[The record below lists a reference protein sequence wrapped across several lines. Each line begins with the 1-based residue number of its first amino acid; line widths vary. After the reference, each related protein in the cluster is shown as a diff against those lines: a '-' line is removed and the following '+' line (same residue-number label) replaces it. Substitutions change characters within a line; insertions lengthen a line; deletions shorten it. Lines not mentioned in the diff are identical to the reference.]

1 MGANRSIPRHAID
14 RPTLRGVLDGV
25 LSQPLALVV
34 APAGAGKTVLLE
46 QWAETH
52 SDRSFVWFDMTP
64 ADNDPAHF
72 ATKLIAGLTSVKPHF
87 LDVAAP
93 VAISGGRLGETF
105 LEVLP
110 ARLAA
115 MPETVIIFDDVHQLT
130 NRSLLDDL
138 ERIVEFA
145 PPNIHTVFAT
155 RVDLPLGWSRHRLNG
170 DLVELRSADLA
181 FDSDQSAELLARLCG
196 RRFDTESVD
205 ALVSRTEGWAAGLQ
219 LAAMTLKRR
228 EDTEDFIEQFG
239 GTDRMVA
246 DYLTDEVLQVQP
258 RRRRTSLL
266 RMSAF
271 DEMSADLIT
280 EVTGEDGAQSW
291 LESLERES
299 MFLVP
304 LDTRRE
310 WFRFHNLF
318 RDLLR
323 YHLRAEEPGAEST
336 LLAGAADWYLARGDV
351 QRAVEYLLRAKE
363 WERALMLVRTRGAEI
378 YERGELR
385 TVIRWLSDLP
395 DSIVHDRLDLLLL
408 FGVLRGLEGQVVA
421 AADPL
426 RRVINDPDAT
436 VGQQLVASAMLACQA
451 WWNPHPET
459 SIDAVERAL
468 SLLEANPGSPTPD
481 LLGLTDYESLLTMT
495 LFSAGR
501 AHFLAGDLAEARQ
514 WLERAARSEGAA
526 YAPWRISSLGSLAL
540 VEAWCGRTTRAEEL
554 AMESLAVAEEANL
567 VAHPSTADAYLAES
581 LIALE
586 RSDPDRAQ
594 RMLTLGLA
602 RAVATKRTQL
612 MWIAHLIL
620 AMLGDTE
627 ITGELSG
634 APEGP
639 PPPVVRDRLTAT
651 RQRERRLSGRDS
663 LPWAAEPDSVDSPAT
678 RFEHVAS
685 ALTHLQPQR
694 ARALLVSDADTSTE
708 EPLVATERLILRA
721 WLADVEG
728 RPTAAE
734 RRLGKALALAEEHS
748 LIEVFL
754 RAGPHV
760 ITQLT
765 QLPGERSKFLNRI
778 LDRASTALAPTAAA
792 ILSEPLTEREL
803 EILACLPS
811 RSTNGELADRFYVS
825 VNTIKT
831 HMVHIYR
838 KLDVPNRSAAIVR
851 AQELGLLR

>member
-1 MGANRSIPRHAID
+1 MGANRSVPRHAID
-14 RPTLRGVLDGV
+14 RPILRGVLDGV

-34 APAGAGKTVLLE
+34 ASAGAGKTVLLE

-52 SDRSFVWFDMTP
+52 PDRAFVWLDIVP

-72 ATKLIAGLTSVKPHF
+72 AAKLISGLTAVMPHF

-105 LEVLP
+105 LEMLP
-110 ARLAA
+110 SRLGAL
-115 MPETVIIFDDVHQLT
+115 PDTVIVFDDVHQLT

-145 PPNIHTVFAT
+145 PPNIHAVFST

-181 FDSDQSAELLARLCG
+181 FDTEQSAELLARLCG

-219 LAAMTLKRR
+219 LAAMTLKGRD
-228 EDTEDFIEQFG
+228 DTKDFIEQFG

-258 RRRRTSLL
+258 LRRRTSLL
-266 RMSAF
+266 RVSAF

-323 YHLRAEEPGAEST
+323 YHLRDEEPGAEST

-378 YERGELR
+378 YEHGELR
-385 TVIRWLSDLP
+385 PVIRWMSELP
-395 DSIVHDRLDLLLL
+395 DSVVHDRLDLLLL
-408 FGVLRGLEGQVVA
+408 LGVLRGLEGQVVA
-421 AADPL
+421 AADHL

-436 VGQQLVASAMLACQA
+436 VGQQLVANAMLGCQA
-451 WWNPHPET
+451 WWSPHPET
-459 SIDAVERAL
+459 SIDAAERSLA
-468 SLLEANPGSPTPD
+468 LLEANPGADTPD
-481 LLGLTDYESLLTMT
+481 LLGITDYESLLTMT
-495 LFSAGR
+495 LFSGGR
-501 AHFLAGDLAEARQ
+501 AHFLAGDLAEARR

-526 YAPWRISSLGSLAL
+526 YAPWRISLLGSLAL
-540 VEAWCGRTTRAEEL
+540 VEAWCGRTGRAEEL
-554 AMESLAVAEEANL
+554 AMESLTIAAEANL
-567 VAHPSTADAYLAES
+567 IGHPSTADAYLAES
-581 LIALE
+581 LTALE
-586 RSDPDRAQ
+586 RSDADRAE
-594 RMLTLGLA
+594 RMLTEGLA

-612 MWIAHLIL
+612 MWIAHLID
-620 AMLGDTE
+620 AMLGETQNAL
-627 ITGELSG
+627 TS

-651 RQRERRLSGRDS
+651 RQRERRLSARDL
-663 LPWAAEPDSVDSPAT
+663 LPWAAEPDSAEAPET
-678 RFEHVAS
+678 RFEHTAS
-685 ALTHLQPQR
+685 TLTHLQPQR
-694 ARALLVSDADTSTE
+694 ARTLLEPNSDSSAE
-708 EPLVATERLILRA
+708 EPLIAVERLILRA

-728 RPTAAE
+728 RPTASE
-734 RRLGKALALAEEHS
+734 RRIGKALALAEEHS
-748 LIEVFL
+748 LVEVFL

-760 ITQLT
+760 IGQLT
-765 QLPGERSKFLNRI
+765 QLPGERSAFLERI
-778 LDRASTALAPTAAA
+778 LRQASTSLAPPAAS
-792 ILSEPLTEREL
+792 ILSEPLTDREL

>member
-1 MGANRSIPRHAID
+1 MGANRSIPHHAID

-46 QWAETH
+46 QWTEAH
-52 SDRSFVWFDMTP
+52 SDLAFAWLDIVP

-72 ATKLIAGLTSVKPHF
+72 ASKLINGLSAVMPHF

-110 ARLAA
+110 ARLSAL
-115 MPETVIIFDDVHQLT
+115 PETVIVFDDVHHLT

-145 PPNIHTVFAT
+145 PPNIHAVFST

-170 DLVELRSADLA
+170 DLVELRGADLA
-181 FDSDQSAELLARLCG
+181 FDTEESAELLARLCG
-196 RRFDTESVD
+196 RRFDAESVD

-219 LAAMTLKRR
+219 LAAMTLKGRDDP
-228 EDTEDFIEQFG
+228 EEFIEQFG

-246 DYLTDEVLQVQP
+246 DYLTVEVLQVQP
-258 RRRRTSLL
+258 IRKRTSLL
-266 RMSAF
+266 RASAF
-271 DEMSADLIT
+271 DEMSADLIS

-323 YHLRAEEPGAEST
+323 YHLRDEEPGAEST
-336 LLAGAADWYLARGDV
+336 LLAGAADWYLLRGDV

-363 WERALMLVRTRGAEI
+363 WERALMIVRTRGAEVF
-378 YERGELR
+378 EHGELR
-385 TVIRWLSDLP
+385 TVIRWMADLP
-395 DSIVHDRLDLLLL
+395 DSVVHDRLDLLLL
-408 FGVLRGLEGQVVA
+408 LGVLRGLEGQVVA

-436 VGQQLVASAMLACQA
+436 IGQQLVAHAVLACQA
-451 WWNPHPET
+451 WWSPHPE
-459 SIDAVERAL
+459 SSVDAALRSL
-468 SLLEANPGSPTPD
+468 SLLEANVGAPTPD
-481 LLGLTDYESLLTMT
+481 LLAITDYESLLTMT
-495 LFSAGR
+495 LFSGGR
-501 AHFLAGDLAEARQ
+501 AYFLAGDLAEARR
-514 WLERAARSEGAA
+514 WLELAARSEGAA

-540 VEAWCGRTTRAEEL
+540 VEAWCGRTGRAEEL
-554 AMESLAVAEEANL
+554 ATECLAIAEEANL
-567 VAHPSTADAYLAES
+567 VTHPSTADAYLAAS
-581 LIALE
+581 LIAVE
-586 RSDPDRAQ
+586 RSEPHQAE

-602 RAVATKRTQL
+602 RAAATKRTQL
-612 MWIAHLIL
+612 MWIAHLVR
-620 AMLGDTE
+620 AMLGETE
-627 ITGELSG
+627 SAGELAG
-634 APEGP
+634 VPEGP
-639 PPPVVRDRLTAT
+639 PPPVVRDRLNAT

-663 LPWAAEPDSVDSPAT
+663 LPWAAEPEGADAPAT
-678 RFEHVAS
+678 RFEHTAA
-685 ALTHLQPQR
+685 ALSHLQPQR
-694 ARALLVSDADTSTE
+694 ARALLDNGVDPAPD
-708 EPLVATERLILRA
+708 EPLVAVERLILRA

-734 RRLGKALALAEEHS
+734 RRLGKALALAEEHT
-748 LIEVFL
+748 LVDVFL
-754 RAGPHV
+754 RAGGHV
-760 ITQLT
+760 VGQLS
-765 QLPGERSKFLNRI
+765 QLPGERSAFSQLV
-778 LDRASTALAPTAAA
+778 LDRASTSLAPAAA
-792 ILSEPLTEREL
+792 SILSEPLTEREL

-811 RSTNGELADRFYVS
+811 RSTNGELAERFYVS

-851 AQELGLLR
+851 AQELGLLH

>member
-1 MGANRSIPRHAID
+1 MGENRSVPRHAID

-25 LSQPLALVV
+25 LSQPLALIV

-46 QWAETH
+46 QWAAVH
-52 SDRSFVWFDMTP
+52 PDRSFVWLDVTA
-64 ADNDPAHF
+64 ADNDPSHF
-72 ATKLIAGLTSVKPHF
+72 AAKLIAALAAVKPHF

-93 VAISGGRLGETF
+93 VATAGGRLGETF

-110 ARLAA
+110 SRLAKL
-115 MPETVIIFDDVHQLT
+115 PDTVVVFDDVHHLT

-145 PPNIHTVFAT
+145 PPNIHTVFST
-155 RVDLPLGWSRHRLNG
+155 RFDLPLGWSRHRLNG

-181 FDSDQSAELLARLCG
+181 FDTEQSSELLARLCG
-196 RRFDTESVD
+196 RRFDAESVN
-205 ALVSRTEGWAAGLQ
+205 ALVARTEGWVAGLQ
-219 LAAMTLKRR
+219 LAAMTLKGRDDP
-228 EDTEDFIEQFG
+228 EEFIEQFG

-246 DYLTDEVLQVQP
+246 DYLTDEVLHVQP

-310 WFRFHNLF
+310 WFRFHHLF

-336 LLAGAADWYLARGDV
+336 LLAGAADWYLARADV
-351 QRAVEYLLRAKE
+351 QRAVEYLLRARE
-363 WERALMLVRTRGAEI
+363 WERALMMVRTRGAEI
-378 YERGELR
+378 FERGELR
-385 TVIRWLSDLP
+385 TVIRWMTDLP
-395 DSIVHDRLDLLLL
+395 DSVVHDRLDLLLL
-408 FGVLRGLEGQVVA
+408 LGVLRGLEGQMVA

-436 VGQQLVASAMLACQA
+436 VGQQLVAHAIIACQA
-451 WWNPHPET
+451 WWSPHPEA
-459 SIDAVERAL
+459 SVDAAIRSLA
-468 SLLEANPGSPTPD
+468 LLEANPGSSTPD
-481 LLGLTDYESLLTMT
+481 LLGITDFESLRTMT
-495 LFSAGR
+495 LFSGGR
-501 AHFLAGDLAEARQ
+501 AHFLNGDFSEARL
-514 WLERAARSEGAA
+514 WLERATRSEGAG

-540 VEAWCGRTTRAEEL
+540 VEAWCGHTNRAEDL
-554 AMESLAVAEEANL
+554 ALEALAIAEEAGL
-567 VAHPSTADAYLAES
+567 LTHASTADAHFAES
-581 LIALE
+581 LVATE
-586 RSDPDRAQ
+586 RSEPDRAE
-594 RMLTLGLA
+594 RSLTEGLA
-602 RAVATKRTQL
+602 RAVPNKRTQL
-612 MWIAHLIL
+612 MWIAHLIH
-620 AMLGDTE
+620 AELGGTTTDD
-627 ITGELSG
+627 IAGV
-634 APEGP
+634 PDGP
-639 PPPVVRDRLTAT
+639 PPPVVRDRLTAV
-651 RQRERRLSGRDS
+651 RQRERRLSGRDA
-663 LPWAAEPDSVDSPAT
+663 LPWAAEPEGQDAPAT
-678 RFEHVAS
+678 RFEHTAA
-685 ALTHLQPQR
+685 ALVHQQPQR
-694 ARALLVSDADTSTE
+694 ARALLATDSDTPSE
-708 EPLVATERLILRA
+708 EPLLVVERLILRS

-734 RRLGKALALAEEHS
+734 RRLGKALALAEEHA
-748 LIEVFL
+748 LVDVFL

-760 ITQLT
+760 VGQLSR
-765 QLPGERSKFLNRI
+765 LPGERSAFAERI
-778 LDRASTALAPTAAA
+778 LDRAASALAPAAVST
-792 ILSEPLTEREL
+792 LSEPLTEREL

>member
-1 MGANRSIPRHAID
+1 M
-14 RPTLRGVLDGV
+14 LDGV

-52 SDRSFVWFDMTP
+52 ADRSFVWVDITP

-72 ATKLIAGLTSVKPHF
+72 AGKLISGLSAVKPHF
-87 LDVAAP
+87 LNVGAP

-110 ARLAA
+110 SRLVSL
-115 MPETVIIFDDVHQLT
+115 PDTVVIFDDVHQLT
-130 NRSLLDDL
+130 NRSLIDDL

-145 PPNIHTVFAT
+145 PPNIHTVFST

-181 FDSDQSAELLARLCG
+181 FDANESAELLARLCG
-196 RRFDTESVD
+196 RRFDADSVD

-219 LAAMTLKRR
+219 LAAMTLKGR
-228 EDTEDFIEQFG
+228 DDPEDFIEQFG

-258 RRRRTSLL
+258 HRRRTSLL
-266 RMSAF
+266 RVSAF
-271 DEMSADLIT
+271 DEMSAELIT

-385 TVIRWLSDLP
+385 TVIRWMSELP
-395 DSIVHDRLDLLLL
+395 DSVVHDRLDLMLLN
-408 FGVLRGLEGQVVA
+408 GVLRGLEGQVVA
-421 AADPL
+421 AGDPL
-426 RRVINDPDAT
+426 RRVINDPEAT
-436 VGQQLVASAMLACQA
+436 VGQQLVAHAMLACQA
-451 WWNPHPET
+451 WWNPHPDG
-459 SIDAVERAL
+459 SLDAVTRSLA
-468 SLLEANPGSPTPD
+468 LLEANPGAPTPD
-481 LLGLTDYESLLTMT
+481 LLGITDYESLLTMT
-495 LFSAGR
+495 LFSGGR
-501 AHFLAGDLAEARQ
+501 AYLLAGDLAEARR
-514 WLERAARSEGAA
+514 WLERAARSEGAS
-526 YAPWRISSLGSLAL
+526 YAPWRICSLGSLAL
-540 VEAWCGRTTRAEEL
+540 VEAWCGRTDRAQEL
-554 AMESLAVAEEANL
+554 AVESLAVADEAKL
-567 VAHPSTADAYLAES
+567 VGHPSTADAYLAES

-586 RSDPDRAQ
+586 RSDPGRSE
-594 RMLTLGLA
+594 RMLAQGLA
-602 RAVATKRTQL
+602 RAAATKRTQL
-612 MWIAHLIL
+612 MWIAHLIH
-620 AMLGDTE
+620 AMLGGTE
-627 ITGELSG
+627 NAGDLTG

-651 RQRERRLSGRDS
+651 RQRERRLTGRDP
-663 LPWAAEPDSVDSPAT
+663 LPWAAEPESVEAPAT
-678 RFEHVAS
+678 RFEHTAS

-694 ARALLVSDADTSTE
+694 ARALLASDADTSTE
-708 EPLVATERLILRA
+708 EPLVATERLVLRA

-748 LIEVFL
+748 LVDVFL

-760 ITQLT
+760 ITQLG
-765 QLPGERSKFLNRI
+765 QLPGERSPFLRQI
-778 LDRASTALAPTAAA
+778 LERASASLAPAATSV
-792 ILSEPLTEREL
+792 LSEPLTDREL

>member
-1 MGANRSIPRHAID
+1 M
-14 RPTLRGVLDGV
+14 LDEV

-52 SDRSFVWFDMTP
+52 PDRSFVWLDIVP

-72 ATKLIAGLTSVKPHF
+72 AAKLVATLSRVVPHF
-87 LDVAAP
+87 LDAAAP
-93 VAISGGRLGETF
+93 VSISGRRLGETF

-110 ARLAA
+110 ARLRTL
-115 MPETVIIFDDVHQLT
+115 PETVIVLDDVHQLT

-145 PPNIHTVFAT
+145 PPNIHTVFST
-155 RVDLPLGWSRHRLNG
+155 RMDLPLGWSRHRLNG

-181 FDSDQSAELLARLCG
+181 FDFDDSAELLARLCG
-196 RRFDTESVD
+196 RPFDPEAVA
-205 ALVSRTEGWAAGLQ
+205 ALVTRTEGWVAGLQ
-219 LAAMTLKRR
+219 LAAMTMKGRDDP
-228 EDTEDFIEQFG
+228 EEFIEHFG
-239 GTDRMVA
+239 GTDRLVA
-246 DYLTDEVLQVQP
+246 DYLTDEVLRAQP
-258 RRRRTSLL
+258 SRRRTSLL
-266 RMSAF
+266 RASAF

-323 YHLRAEEPGAEST
+323 YHLRAEEPGAEPT

-351 QRAVEYLLRAKE
+351 QRAVEYLLRARE
-363 WERALMLVRTRGAEI
+363 WERALTLVRTRGAHV

-385 TVIRWLSDLP
+385 TVIRWMTDLP
-395 DSIVHDRLDLLLL
+395 DSVVHDRLDRLLLL
-408 FGVLRGLEGQVVA
+408 GFLHGLEGQVVA

-426 RRVINDPDAT
+426 RRVMNDPDAT
-436 VGQQLVASAMLACQA
+436 LSQQLVAHAIVACEA
-451 WWNPHPET
+451 WWSPRPE
-459 SIDAVERAL
+459 SSVDAAKRSLAL
-468 SLLEANPGSPTPD
+468 LDANPGASTPD
-481 LLGLTDYESLLTMT
+481 LLGLTHYESLRTMT
-495 LFSAGR
+495 LFSGGR
-501 AHFLAGDLAEARQ
+501 AHFLCGDLAEARR
-514 WLERAARSEGAA
+514 WLELATRSEGAD

-540 VEAWCGRTTRAEEL
+540 VEAWCGRLGRAEEL
-554 AMESLAVAEEANL
+554 ATEARAIAEEANL
-567 VAHPSTADAYLAES
+567 VAHPSTADAYLASS
-581 LIALE
+581 LVAAE
-586 RSDPDRAQ
+586 RSEPEHAE
-594 RMLTLGLA
+594 RMLAEGVA
-602 RAVATKRTQL
+602 RAAATRRTQL
-612 MWIAHLIL
+612 MWIAHLVS
-620 AMLGDTE
+620 AMLGQTDSAA
-627 ITGELSG
+627 EL
-634 APEGP
+634 AVVPEGP
-639 PPPVVRDRLTAT
+639 PPPVVRDRLTAL

-663 LPWAAEPDSVDSPAT
+663 LPWAAEPESSDAPAT
-678 RFEHVAS
+678 RFEQTAY
-685 ALTHLQPQR
+685 ALAHLQPQR
-694 ARALLVSDADTSTE
+694 ARALLGTE
-708 EPLVATERLILRA
+708 AEPRDDEPLVTVERLLLRA

-728 RPTAAE
+728 RPPAAE
-734 RRLGKALALAEEHS
+734 RRLGKALALAEEHA
-748 LIEVFL
+748 LVDVFL

-760 ITQLT
+760 VAQLA
-765 QLPGERSKFLNRI
+765 QLPGQRSAFVEHVLER
-778 LDRASTALAPTAAA
+778 AATTLAPAASS

>member
-1 MGANRSIPRHAID
+1 MGENRSVPHHAID
-14 RPTLRGVLDGV
+14 RPALRGVLDGV
-25 LSQPLALVV
+25 LGQPLALVV

-52 SDRSFVWFDMTP
+52 PDRSFAWLDIVP

-72 ATKLIAGLTSVKPHF
+72 AAKLINGLSAVMPHF
-87 LDVAAP
+87 LDIAAP

-110 ARLAA
+110 ARLGAL
-115 MPETVIIFDDVHQLT
+115 PETVVVFDDMHHVT

-138 ERIVEFA
+138 ERIIEFA
-145 PPNIHTVFAT
+145 PPNIHVVFST

-181 FDSDQSAELLARLCG
+181 FDFDESAELLERLCG
-196 RRFDTESVD
+196 HPFDPESVA
-205 ALVSRTEGWAAGLQ
+205 ALVARTEGWVAGLQ
-219 LAAMTLKRR
+219 LAAMTMKGRDDPG
-228 EDTEDFIEQFG
+228 EFIEHFG

-246 DYLTDEVLQVQP
+246 DYLTDEVLNAQP
-258 RRRRTSLL
+258 ARRRTSLL
-266 RMSAF
+266 RASAL
-271 DEMSADLIT
+271 DEMSADLIA

-323 YHLRAEEPGAEST
+323 YHLRAEEPGAEAT

-351 QRAVEYLLRAKE
+351 ERAVEYLLRAKE
-363 WERALMLVRTRGAEI
+363 WERALTIVRTRGAQV

-385 TVIRWLSDLP
+385 TVIRWMTELP
-395 DSIVHDRLDLLLL
+395 DSVVHDRLDLLLL
-408 FGVLRGLEGQVVA
+408 LGLLRGLEGQVVA

-426 RRVINDPDAT
+426 RRVVNDPDAT
-436 VGQQLVASAMLACQA
+436 ISQQLVAHAILACQA
-451 WWNPHPET
+451 WWSPHPE
-459 SIDAVERAL
+459 SSVDAATRSL

-481 LLGLTDYESLLTMT
+481 LLGLTHYESLMTMT
-495 LFSAGR
+495 LFSGGR
-501 AHFLAGDLAEARQ
+501 AHFLAGDQAEARR
-514 WLERAARSEGAA
+514 WLERATRSVGAA

-540 VEAWCGRTTRAEEL
+540 VEAWCGRTGRADEL
-554 AMESLAVAEEANL
+554 ATESLAVAEQANL
-567 VAHPSTADAYLAES
+567 VDHASTADAYLAAS
-581 LIALE
+581 LVAAE
-586 RSDPDRAQ
+586 RSDPERAE
-594 RMLTLGLA
+594 RMLTRGLV
-602 RAVATKRTQL
+602 RAAATRRTQL
-612 MWIAHLIL
+612 MWIAHLVR
-620 AMLGDTE
+620 AMLGETDSIAE
-627 ITGELSG
+627 I
-634 APEGP
+634 ADVPEGP
-639 PPPVVRDRLTAT
+639 PPPVVRDRLTAV

-663 LPWAAEPDSVDSPAT
+663 PPWAAEPEGADAPAT
-678 RFEHVAS
+678 RFEHTAS
-685 ALTHLQPQR
+685 ALAHLQPQR
-694 ARALLVSDADTSTE
+694 ARALLDSETEPHAE
-708 EPLVATERLILRA
+708 EPLVVVERLILRA

-728 RPTAAE
+728 RPPAAE
-734 RRLGKALALAEEHS
+734 RRLGKALALAEEHT
-748 LIEVFL
+748 LVDVFV

-760 ITQLT
+760 VALLA
-765 QLPGERSKFLNRI
+765 QLPGRRSAFVERILNR
-778 LDRASTALAPTAAA
+778 AATSLAPSAVSF
-792 ILSEPLTEREL
+792 LSEPLTEREL

-838 KLDVPNRSAAIVR
+838 KLDVPNRSEAIVR